1 MTQSELKYL
10 RYYLQNEPDILLF
23 TKLMFKQVYKRDF
36 LINWH
41 HKVIADKLNSVLRYD
56 HPTNCLIFNIPPR
69 HTKTELAVINLATYG
84 FSINPYSEIMHLSA
98 SDELVRRNIINMR
111 QIMNCELFTSLFP
124 EITLSDSGS
133 GKMTTSQGGVLYSA
147 PFLGQITGFGCGKL
161 QSDKFSGAMLIDD
174 PIKTQDALSEAI
186 REKVNFAW
194 ANTLISRKND
204 ERTPVIVTAQ
214 RTHQHD
220 FCGFLLEKE
229 GTIEEGGKWD
239 LIKFPAIINE
249 NTDEEQALWS
259 ERIGIES
266 LRKQRDIDKWV
277 FETQYQQ
284 NPLPDGYVL
293 FPEDSI
299 KLFDTI
305 LPLYEYDYIHC
316 QIDPAAGGDHLC
328 AVIYGLKDRKI
339 FTLDMVYSRQD
350 ADVTLQMIMKL
361 LWKYKP
367 ASVLV
372 ETNIAWKLYYQMLQ
386 KEINENIKGIQI
398 GSFQSSG
405 EKEARIANTA
415 PIVRELFHYLLKG
428 LRHKEYEDAMRD
440 KHRYIRA
447 VKNQD
452 DDFLDVESCAVNF
465 FKVNGFI

>member
-10 RYYLQNEPDILLF
+10 RYYLQNEPDTLLY
-23 TKLMFKQVYKRDF
+23 TKLMFKEVYKRDF

-41 HKVIADKLNSVLRYD
+41 HKDIANKLNSVFRYE
-56 HPTNCLIFNIPPR
+56 HPTNRVMFNIPPR
-69 HTKTELAVINLATYG
+69 HTKTELAVINFATYG

-111 QIMNCELFTSLFP
+111 KIMDSDLYRSLFP
-124 EITLSDSGS
+124 EILLSDSGS
-133 GKMTTSQGGVLYSA
+133 GKMTTSQGGTLYSA

-161 QSDKFSGAMLIDD
+161 QADHFAGAMLIDD
-174 PIKTQDALSEAI
+174 PIKTQDALSQAI

-194 ANTLISRKND
+194 ANTLVSRLND

-214 RTHQHD
+214 RTHEHD

-239 LIKFPAIINE
+239 VVKYPAIINE
-249 NTDEEQALWS
+249 GTDDEKALWGD
-259 ERIGIES
+259 RIS
-266 LRKQRDIDKWV
+266 LEALKQQREIDKWV

-293 FPEDSI
+293 YPEDSI
-299 KLFDTI
+299 KLFETI
-305 LPLYEYDYIHC
+305 LPLSEYDYIHC

-328 AVIYGLKDRKI
+328 AVIYGLKGGKI
-339 FTLDMVYSRQD
+339 YTLDIIYSRQD
-350 ADVTLQMIMKL
+350 ADVTVGMVKKL
-361 LWKYKP
+361 ILKWMP
-367 ASVLV
+367 STVLV
-372 ETNIAWKLYYQMLQ
+372 ETNIAWKLYYQMLEH
-386 KEINENIKGIQI
+386 EIGELNGVNLGH
-398 GSFQSSG
+398 FQSTG
-405 EKEARIANTA
+405 DKEARIANDA
-415 PIVRELFHYLLKG
+415 PIIRDLFYYLVKG
-428 LRHKEYEDAMRD
+428 LRHKEYGDAMRD

-452 DDFLDVESCAVNF
+452 DDFVDVESSAVRF
-465 FKVNGFI
+465 FKVNGLI